1 MNKLNMTGNNL
12 VNGIITRAWFSTT
25 FLANSWR
32 LVFLEANTMPKFTR
46 LKDNDDPE
54 YAKTSKLYN
63 FDGILLNLIENLAF
77 M

>member
-1 MNKLNMTGNNL
+1 MPGNNL
-12 VNGIITRAWFSTT
+12 VNGIITHAWFSTT

-46 LKDNDDPE
+46 LKEHDDPE
-54 YAKTSKLYN
+54 YVKPSKLYN